1 MSEDRAGNRRGGD
14 ASSQSFGIGGEPSPL
29 VGAVRGLAK
38 VAGAVGA
45 LVAATAVIA
54 AIVALLY

>member
-1 MSEDRAGNRRGGD
+1 MSEDRAGNRRRGGTR
-14 ASSQSFGIGGEPSPL
+14 SQSFGIGGEPSPL
-29 VGAVRGLAK
+29 VGAARGLAK

-45 LVAATAVIA
+45 LVAATALVA

>member
-1 MSEDRAGNRRGGD
+1 MSEDRPHKRRRGD
-14 ASSQSFGIGGEPSPL
+14 TRSQSFGVGGEPSPL
-29 VGAVRGLAK
+29 VGATRGLAK

-45 LVAATAVIA
+45 LVAAAAVIA